1 MAAAIGRYMAGTSFL
16 HRADPRVKTVAVAM
30 AMASTF
36 LVTTPAQA
44 LLATAAFLALCA
56 SARLS
61 PVRCLRTCLPVI
73 AGLVLISCLN
83 LFVTRTGA
91 TLWSFGPLSVTEG
104 GARWAALYSVRL
116 TLLVLTGSILLVTT
130 TPTELA
136 GAFSSL
142 LSPLERVGVPVGSVA
157 LVLSLA
163 LRFVPTLGDELE
175 SVREAQEARGGSMA
189 AGGVA
194 SRVRALTSVLVP
206 ALTGALR
213 HAQGLSLALEAR
225 GFDPSR
231 PRTSWKPP
239 KVRGGDVA
247 FALVCA
253 AYLAA
258 LLAACLLG

>member
-1 MAAAIGRYMAGTSFL
+1 MAAAIGRYLAGTSFL
-16 HRADPRVKTVAVAM
+16 HRADPRVKTVAVAV
-30 AMASTF
+30 AMAATF
-36 LVTTPAQA
+36 LVATPAQA
-44 LLATAAFLALCA
+44 LLATAAFLSLCGL
-56 SARLS
+56 ARLS
-61 PVRCLRTCLPVI
+61 PLRCLRTCLPVV

-91 TLWSFGPLSVTEG
+91 VIWSFGPLSVTEG
-104 GARWAALYSVRL
+104 GARWAALSSVRL
-116 TLLVLTGSILLVTT
+116 TLLVLTGSVLLSTT

-136 GAFSSL
+136 GAFASL
-142 LSPLERVGVPVGSVA
+142 LSPLGRLGVPVGPLA
-157 LVLSLA
+157 LVLCLA

-175 SVREAQEARGGSMA
+175 SVREAQEARGGQMTS
-189 AGGVA
+189 GGVA
-194 SRVRALTSVLVP
+194 SRVRALVSVLVP

-247 FALVCA
+247 FACACA

-258 LLAACLLG
+258 LLATGLLG